1 MIDQELKAGVAA
13 ILIYE
18 TLEQNGGAVSGP
30 LIDCQ
35 VNNSILEKVL
45 QICAHLDVDIV
56 AKLIA
61 DSHADASE

>member
-1 MIDQELKAGVAA
+1 MTDRELKAGVAA

-18 TLEQNGGAVSGP
+18 TLEQNEGAISGP
-30 LIDCQ
+30 LIDCK
-35 VNNSILEKVL
+35 VNNSTLEKVM
-45 QICAHLDVDIV
+45 QICAHLDVDMI